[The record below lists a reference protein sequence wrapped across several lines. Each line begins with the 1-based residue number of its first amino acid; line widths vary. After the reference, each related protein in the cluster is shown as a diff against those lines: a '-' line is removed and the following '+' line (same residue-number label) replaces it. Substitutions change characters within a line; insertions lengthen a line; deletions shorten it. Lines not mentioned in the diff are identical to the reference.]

1 MIINGAPLGKFRGA
15 FRVAANASQPRPT
28 LPGQASVMPFKLQEP
43 EFWFKQG
50 FVAVLERA

>member
-28 LPGQASVMPFKLQEP
+28 LPGQASVMPFELQEP